1 MNRLNLYLSDKIK
14 ATFTRKVEDTD
25 SFVIN
30 KDFYIHRLLC
40 DKKEMIFK
48 EETTSSN
55 FKVILF
61 EKISGMLEIE
71 YEGILDGTTGKYP
84 YVKEKTSDDFYI
96 LRHETVYY
104 PCFIRPDSEDYI
116 QHLIEPREEDMFEVS
131 VHVEDKRCAVSNL
144 KEVNGWLRG
153 FNPTIVI
160 GNYYEYKSFFGS
172 VYYEMIEK
180 EKLQRLEK
188 NIYDTNQFMNR
199 YKKAKIQ
206 DYKIIIIP
214 EGYGSFVLE
223 DTMFVAKEGCEDAQQ
238 LIHELIHTHWNPKCD
253 KKIQRARFFDEA
265 LTQYFTY
272 RACDALNIRSKKE
285 IEEAYL
291 HDYQNIMTTYE
302 VPTMPIHTFADE
314 ELGDLSYSFGAL
326 ALIALEKQ
334 IGEKEMDD
342 GLTKCLFLYEKEA
355 IDFNKFEALF
365 PSESKKVFD
374 EYFRNETAA
383 RRLLDNKKKLLSS

>member
-25 SFVIN
+25 FFVIN

-104 PCFIRPDSEDYI
+104 PCFIRVDSEDYI

-131 VHVEDKRCAVSNL
+131 VHVEDQRCAVSNL

-160 GNYYEYKSFFGS
+160 GNYHEYKSFFGA

-188 NIYDTNQFMNR
+188 IIYDTNQFMNR

-223 DTMFVAKEGCEDAQQ
+223 DTMFVTKEGCEDAQQ
-238 LIHELIHTHWNPKCD
+238 LIHELIHTHWNPKCI
-253 KKIQRARFFDEA
+253 K
-265 LTQYFTY
+265 
-272 RACDALNIRSKKE
+272 RS
-285 IEEAYL
+285 
-291 HDYQNIMTTYE
+291 
-302 VPTMPIHTFADE
+302 
-314 ELGDLSYSFGAL
+314 
-326 ALIALEKQ
+326 
-334 IGEKEMDD
+334 
-342 GLTKCLFLYEKEA
+342 
-355 IDFNKFEALF
+355 
-365 PSESKKVFD
+365 SEHVS
-374 EYFRNETAA
+374 
-383 RRLLDNKKKLLSS
+383 LMKL